1 MKIAFNSINFQAS
14 KYPVKPFYQNSTI
27 SFQGDRFERQKQEI
41 SMLDDAYKALMA
53 RQKKQAENKDTTNA
67 QRIDLARQMSSLISQ
82 YVELNEILNNSDVKN
97 FKIDEKNLLNYLI
110 GLQNMGKNKGF
121 NRIVGYDSVKDE
133 LTSEFI
139 IKTMAKARTSQK
151 TDVPNAFL
159 FFGPTGCGKTTFAHA
174 LAEQTLSFVDTI
186 DLANLSEQETM
197 YAIMDKAKTAHQ
209 NYINSGDEKKRTILI
224 INEFDSI
231 ANKYSPIVDELVDFM
246 QNCAEEYKCTLFL
259 TSNHPLDI
267 DPRILD
273 SKITPKKFAIPSADY
288 SVAKGIAE
296 QRLEIYGRKISS
308 IDSFINA
315 LFSNPDL
322 LYSNANIVAII
333 DKVEKNTETP
343 TVDDYIAIARE
354 QVAPSISRKKLERF
368 EKEKQVITSAPKIP

>member
-1 MKIAFNSINFQAS
+1 MKIAFNSINFQVS
-14 KYPVKPFYQNSTI
+14 KYPVKSLCYNNPIN
-27 SFQGDRFERQKQEI
+27 FQGDRFEKQKQEI
-41 SMLDDAYKALMA
+41 LTLDEAYNNLIA
-53 RQKKQAENKDTTNA
+53 RQKKQAENTNISNA
-67 QRIDLARQMSSLISQ
+67 QRIDLARQISCLTSQ

-97 FKIDEKNLLNYLI
+97 LEKDERSLLNYLI
-110 GLQNMGKNKGF
+110 GLQNMSKNKGF
-121 NRIVGYDSVKDE
+121 NRIVGYDNVKDM

-139 IKTMAKARTSQK
+139 IKIMAKARTSQK

-174 LAEQTLSFVDTI
+174 LAEQTLSFVDSV
-186 DLANLSEQETM
+186 DLANLSEEEAMCT
-197 YAIMDKAKTAHQ
+197 ILDKAKIAHQ

-231 ANKYSPIVDELVDFM
+231 ANKYSPVVNELVDFI
-246 QNCAEEYKCTLFL
+246 QNCADKYKCTLFL

-267 DPRILD
+267 DSRILD
-273 SKITPKKFAIPSADY
+273 SKITPKKFAIPPADY

-296 QRLEIYGRKISS
+296 QRLEMYGRKING
-308 IDSFINA
+308 IDLFVNV

-322 LYSNANIVAII
+322 LYSNANIATII
-333 DKVEKNTETP
+333 DKVEKNTEIS

-354 QVAPSISRKKLERF
+354 QILPSISRKKLEKF
-368 EKEKQVITSAPKIP
+368 EKEKSVLQNQ